1 MMRAAVLIVDDDER
15 LLQTLGILIRKLGH
29 EPLPA
34 ADVTEARTIL
44 AAREID
50 LVISDLRMPG
60 GNGLDLLAH
69 VHETSPTTPVI
80 MLTAYGT
87 VETAVQ
93 AMHQGAFDYLL
104 KPFDAT
110 EMEARIGRALAV
122 RRFRAENEFLR
133 DELAEREGLSALIG
147 VSAGLR
153 KVVELVKQAA
163 PTRASILITGE
174 TGTGKELV
182 ARAIHQR
189 SGRDQALFV
198 PVNLAAVPLELLESE
213 LFGHARGAFTGAVAD
228 RPGKFELADGG
239 TLFLDEIGDA
249 PLALQPKILRVLQDG
264 VIERVGSNRPRE
276 ADVRVVSATNRD
288 LDDAIATG
296 RFRADLFYR
305 LRVIQI
311 DVPPLRERREDI
323 RYLTAHFLRKF
334 GQRRAAGVPEITEG
348 ALRLLEEY
356 PWPGN
361 VRELENVLER
371 AVVLCSGE
379 TIGTG
384 LLDLRTPA
392 SLLHEQG
399 RGLRLDDALDQV
411 EREMIVRALD
421 ETKHVKVRA
430 ARLLGISERSLWY
443 KLRKHGL
450 S

>member
-1 MMRAAVLIVDDDER
+1 MRAAVLVVDDDER
-15 LLQTLGILIRKLGH
+15 LLQTLGILIRNLGH
-29 EPLPA
+29 DPLPA
-34 ADVTEARTIL
+34 ADVTQARAIL
-44 AAREID
+44 AGREVD

-60 GNGLDLLAH
+60 GSGLDLLTF
-69 VHETSPTTPVI
+69 VRETSPATPVI

-87 VETAVQ
+87 VETAVA

-104 KPFDAT
+104 KPFDAA

-122 RRFRAENEFLR
+122 RRFRTENEFLR
-133 DELAEREGLSALIG
+133 EELAEREGLSGLIG
-147 VSAGLR
+147 RSSGLG
-153 KVVELVKQAA
+153 KVVELVKQVA
-163 PTRASILITGE
+163 PTRTSILITGE

-189 SGRDQALFV
+189 SGRDQGLFV

-213 LFGHARGAFTGAVAD
+213 LFGHVRGAFTGAVAD

-249 PLALQPKILRVLQDG
+249 PMALQPKILRVLQDG
-264 VIERVGSNRPRE
+264 VIERVGSNQPRE
-276 ADVRVVSATNRD
+276 VDVRVVSATNRD
-288 LDDAIATG
+288 LAGAIAAG
-296 RFRADLFYR
+296 QFRADLFYR

-311 DVPPLRERREDI
+311 DVPPLRERREDV
-323 RYLTAHFLRKF
+323 RYLAAHFLRKF
-334 GQRRAAGVPEITEG
+334 GQRRPGGVPRITDG
-348 ALRLLEEY
+348 ALQLLEAY
-356 PWPGN
+356 AWPGN

-371 AVVLCSGE
+371 AVVLCAGD

-392 SLLHEQG
+392 SRTHDPGQ
-399 RGLRLDDALDQV
+399 GLRLDDALDQL

-421 ETKHVKVRA
+421 ETKHVKARA

>member
-1 MMRAAVLIVDDDER
+1 
-15 LLQTLGILIRKLGH
+15 
-29 EPLPA
+29 
-34 ADVTEARTIL
+34 
-44 AAREID
+44 
-50 LVISDLRMPG
+50 
-60 GNGLDLLAH
+60 
-69 VHETSPTTPVI
+69 
-80 MLTAYGT
+80 
-87 VETAVQ
+87 
-93 AMHQGAFDYLL
+93 
-104 KPFDAT
+104 
-110 EMEARIGRALAV
+110 
-122 RRFRAENEFLR
+122 
-133 DELAEREGLSALIG
+133 
-147 VSAGLR
+147 
-153 KVVELVKQAA
+153 
-163 PTRASILITGE
+163 
-174 TGTGKELV
+174 
-182 ARAIHQR
+182 
-189 SGRDQALFV
+189 LFV

-213 LFGHARGAFTGAVAD
+213 LFGHVRGAFTGAVAD
-228 RPGKFELADGG
+228 RPGKLELADGG

-288 LDDAIATG
+288 LEEAIATG

-311 DVPPLRERREDI
+311 DVPPLRERREDV

-334 GQRRAAGVPEITEG
+334 GQRRAGGVPEITEG

-392 SLLHEQG
+392 SLLHEPG

-411 EREMIVRALD
+411 EREMILRALD